1 MFMEIEDPV
10 WIMILLRNK
19 EQCILQVELYSCKKS
34 TSTDLIKEERI

>member
-1 MFMEIEDPV
+1 MFMESRDPIC
-10 WIMILLRNK
+10 IMILSRNK